1 MSNDKL
7 EVYPVGTHVNL
18 TDSVNAKI
26 ITVAIHS
33 DTYVTYECAWWNGE
47 SRVKEW
53 FDPSDFESVGEC
65 KEPIQSGFHRE

>member
-1 MSNDKL
+1 MAIKTL
-7 EVYPVGTHVNL
+7 EVYKTGTWVKL
-18 TDSVNAKI
+18 SEEVEAKI

-65 KEPIQSGFHRE
+65 KEPIKIGFHRE